1 MTWEILFPQNKTLS
15 KQIVDETLIA
25 YLKGIYFD
33 ISLYQK
39 KKLSLLLNENLLM
52 DLAFIC

>member
-25 YLKGIYFD
+25 YLKGMYFD